1 MQDAPGPGAS
11 ADRDAEPAQSA
22 PEPAPSAG
30 PPAASLP
37 AGDESRGALLVV
49 FATILID
56 FIGFSVLIPILPLF
70 AERLGAT
77 PVQVALLLA
86 LYALAQLLFSPMWG
100 WVSDRIGRRP
110 VILVSLFG
118 SALSFL
124 ALAFA
129 DSIAALYA
137 ARVVSGFF
145 AATIGTA
152 QAVVT
157 DVTRP
162 QERARGMA
170 VIGAA
175 FGAGMIVG
183 PMLGGLLSEVSA
195 KAPFYGIALLAAA
208 NGVLAFACLR
218 ESRPPGLAR
227 PGGFELLHSLVPT
240 PLRLMAAVHERRI
253 ALFLYL
259 FFHLFTAFAVLE
271 ALITL
276 YVGLRFGATMLDVG
290 ILFAWIGVVLVLTQ
304 AVALRRLARRL
315 DEAQLTA
322 SGLAAMGIGL
332 AALPALP
339 GFRWFYAAGA
349 LIAFGNGIAIPAF
362 TSLYSRACRAER
374 AGELL
379 GQSQAMATTGRIIG
393 PICGGLL
400 MESVSPGAPFL
411 VAGAMMFAA
420 LALFQLTRG
429 ILVVEEIAAAN
440 PARVAPPGAPTSTR
454 GYSRP

>member
-1 MQDAPGPGAS
+1 MQDAPGPGA
-11 ADRDAEPAQSA
+11 AALP
-22 PEPAPSAG
+22 PGAPSR
-30 PPAASLP
+30 SVLV
-37 AGDESRGALLVV
+37 VV

-56 FIGFSVLIPILPLF
+56 FIGWSVLIPILPLF

-86 LYALAQLLFSPMWG
+86 LYALAQLLFSPIWG

-118 SALSFL
+118 TLLSFL

-129 DSIAALYA
+129 DSIATLYV
-137 ARVVSGFF
+137 ARVVAGFF

-162 QERARGMA
+162 EERARGMA

-183 PMLGGLLSEVSA
+183 PMLGGLLSEVGA
-195 KAPFYGIALLAAA
+195 KFPFYGVAFLAAA
-208 NGVLAFACLR
+208 NWALAFARLP
-218 ESRPPGLAR
+218 ESRPPGLAK

-240 PLRLMAAVHERRI
+240 PLRLVAAVHERRI

-276 YVGLRFGATMLDVG
+276 YVARRFGAGMLEVG
-290 ILFAWIGVVLVLTQ
+290 LLFAWIGLVLVLTQ
-304 AVALRRLARRL
+304 AAALRRLARRL

-322 SGLAAMGIGL
+322 LGLAAMGIGL

-339 GFRWFYAAGA
+339 GFRWFFAAGA

-362 TSLYSRACRAER
+362 TSLYSKACRAER

-379 GQSQAMATTGRIIG
+379 GQSQAMATAGRIVG
-393 PICGGLL
+393 PVCGGLL
-400 MESVSPGAPFL
+400 MENVSPGAPFL
-411 VAGAMMFAA
+411 VAGAMMLAA
-420 LALFQLTRG
+420 LATFQATRG
-429 ILVVEEIAAAN
+429 ILVVPEI
-440 PARVAPPGAPTSTR
+440 
-454 GYSRP
+454 